1 MAEVTSKDGLINYA
15 LRKLGAPV
23 IEINVDREQAEDR
36 VDEALQFFTERHFDG
51 VEKVFFSHQ
60 LTQTD
65 IDNRFIL
72 TDDLETPKGFP
83 SNGPTGR
90 DIVSVTK
97 VFQFGALK
105 GISSMFDV
113 RYQMALSD
121 YFGINTGLGYQSSLG
136 LASFDSAKRYISM
149 IEDFFQPEKEV
160 RFSKVTNRLLIDSE
174 LDKTTSAGNYLIIE
188 AYAALDPEKFGQ
200 IYNDRI
206 LKKYVTAL
214 IKKQWGSNLSKFAG
228 VQLPGGVQ
236 LNGPQIYAEAVS
248 EIKELVAE
256 PMLVTGD
263 NAHSAQAVADQLGI
277 GSVVADVLPESKIA
291 VVRDLQAQGKC
302 VAMVGDGVNDAAA
315 LAQADLGIAMGS
327 GSDVAI
333 EASDITLVRSD
344 PRSIV
349 DAIRL
354 SRRTLSTI
362 KGNLFWAFAYN
373 IAAIP
378 LAVAGLLNPM
388 IAGAAMAFSSVF
400 VVGNSLRLRRF
411 QSTG

>member
-1 MAEVTSKDGLINYA
+1 MAKPTSKNELIEYA

-72 TDDLETPKGFP
+72 TDDLQTPKGFP

-248 EIKELVAE
+248 EIQVIEQEFYSQYEL
-256 PMLVTGD
+256 PIDFL
-263 NAHSAQAVADQLGI
+263 
-277 GSVVADVLPESKIA
+277 
-291 VVRDLQAQGKC
+291 
-302 VAMVGDGVNDAAA
+302 
-315 LAQADLGIAMGS
+315 
-327 GSDVAI
+327 
-333 EASDITLVRSD
+333 
-344 PRSIV
+344 
-349 DAIRL
+349 
-354 SRRTLSTI
+354 
-362 KGNLFWAFAYN
+362 
-373 IAAIP
+373 
-378 LAVAGLLNPM
+378 
-388 IAGAAMAFSSVF
+388 MA
-400 VVGNSLRLRRF
+400 
-411 QSTG
+411 